1 MQKLAKSLSIFRGK
15 INTVR
20 KDANNPFFKSKYA
33 DLPAILDAIKE
44 PLSESWLALF
54 HRATDCDWSYSLWT
68 YIVDIESWEESIS
81 EFPLFWTKPQELWSS
96 ITYARRYNIL
106 ALLDIPTDED
116 DDGNIANTAT
126 KTTKT
131 VDTPNGQTKQKT
143 LTSTNECC
151 PECWEECKTKSW
163 TTKEWKPYEM
173 WTCDSCDVR
182 FFINRPK

>member
-1 MQKLAKSLSIFRGK
+1 MQKLAKSLSIFREK

-33 DLPAILDAIKE
+33 DLPAILDAIKA
-44 PLSESWLALF
+44 PLFESWLALF

-68 YIVDIESWEESIS
+68 YIVDVESWEEAIS
-81 EFPLFWTKPQELWSS
+81 EFPLFWNKPQEVWSS

-131 VDTPNGQTKQKT
+131 VETPTWWIKTKYYSSKT
-143 LTSTNECC
+143 EEC
-151 PECWEECKTKSW
+151 PECWTIN
-163 TTKEWKPYEM
+163 EWKKFTKKD
-173 WTCDSCDVR
+173 WTEAEWATCTDCGIKY
-182 FFINRPK
+182 FINR